1 MLRAS
6 IVYALLRASNVYA
19 LRLPTQPVALRCNR
33 RAALVS
39 TAAACW
45 APPLGAA
52 AVAAA
57 DDAAALTVPSMS
69 DVPYYTILI
78 PLVELDLALQRF
90 EQELAEGGG
99 AAATRV
105 AQALAKFSRG
115 LFSSQNF
122 YLGLASKYVG
132 DIRYDDFDQALVRR
146 DRDARMLAVLAV
158 GRQLDAA
165 RAALGDEKAADAG
178 AARAALAEARARLA
192 AFLARVPRADAEAAR
207 RALAAWN
214 AADADADGKLSR
226 DEFKRAGL
234 DDEQRLAAYLG
245 VWGTTIAMD
254 SRPAYAGRVDPAF
267 DFLRSLQD
275 EIPAVPDKLKGTT
288 F

>member
-1 MLRAS
+1 MRAYIVS
-6 IVYALLRASNVYA
+6 TVYALLRASNVYA

-33 RAALVS
+33 RAALLS
-39 TAAACW
+39 TAAVCW

-57 DDAAALTVPSMS
+57 DDAAVLTVPSMS

-99 AAATRV
+99 AATTRV
-105 AQALAKFSRG
+105 AQALAKFSTG

-132 DIRYDDFDQALVRR
+132 DIKYDDFDATLVRR

-158 GRQLDAA
+158 GKQLDAA
-165 RAALGDEKAADAG
+165 RSALGDERADATS
-178 AARAALAEARARLA
+178 ARAALGEARARLA
-192 AFLARVPRADAEAAR
+192 SFLARVPRADAEAAR

-214 AADADADGKLSR
+214 AADADGDGKLSR
-226 DEFKRAGL
+226 DEFKKAGL
-234 DDEQRLAAYLG
+234 DDEQRVASYLG
-245 VWGTTIAMD
+245 VWGTTIAMN
-254 SRPAYAGRVDPAF
+254 SRPEYVGRVDPAWF
-267 DFLRSLQD
+267 MSLQD
-275 EIPAVPDKLKGTT
+275 EVPAVPEKLKGTT